1 MVAPTMEPVKDEEIL
16 WGLCF
21 VIMYF
26 LTIRHKSRLFI
37 PEIWMGWSFY
47 VILHRQKH

>member
-37 PEIWMGWSFY
+37 PEIWCY
-47 VILHRQKH
+47 LQQCILLQCQ